1 MVPRYD
7 DSFTASIPV
16 IETITEAT
24 PLTYS
29 STKKSVEALPHFLV
43 EAQRSG
49 HTMAPLS
56 HPNSA
61 LNRARRWLYV
71 SQAMHQFSEEAWQFC
86 LVLLLAAL
94 TNNQSLLLVST
105 YGVTL
110 DALVAYGT
118 PRMGQMIDRAAA
130 VSADTTTLLHGKGKG
145 NSPRLTLIRQWL
157 LLDKSSVL
165 LATAC
170 CWYLFQQ
177 QQQQTQMGLDEKSF
191 DFGAWLQSYSS
202 SSSSSW
208 FISFFLLVG
217 IHVLGAMAQIW
228 DKSILLALERDWI
241 VVMSNQYS
249 HPLFEEKVDD
259 FVDRPYSTMGYQQD
273 NDVDSETSDPQAH
286 KRNLNHG
293 DTIKN
298 TENMDHRS
306 HWLTQTNVIMKQIDL
321 ACQIAAPALSGC
333 FIAYWTS
340 LYASSSSTSSLIMAA
355 YPNSTNST
363 WEGNYHEGYEHGD
376 EVGQPQQQQHWNGA
390 IIWVGTLHM
399 LSLIIEWIC
408 MTQIYHLV
416 PALAAAKPLETVPPL
431 ICPSISISD
440 DEDDSDSD
448 DENDCNCAG
457 HALCVFFCEQST
469 SVSLGGLGLALLYF
483 NVMTFGGMMTGYL
496 ITMGG
501 MSLTTIGVLRGVNSA
516 IGLVGT
522 VAFDVSHRILGY
534 SVEFTGLWS
543 ITCQFVFLSISAL
556 SMGITDSHWSM
567 VCLIAGVLPSRIGL
581 YAYDIT
587 MTTVQQQ
594 VKPSVRALVGGT
606 QTSLNAWMEL
616 LSFAL
621 GMTFSEPRQ
630 FHVFIVGGY
639 VAVGL
644 AMVLYIVGVYGVC
657 GRRRDPR
664 TRKSFSLW
672 EVA

>member
-1 MVPRYD
+1 MTPRSD
-7 DSFTASIPV
+7 DSCTASIHL
-16 IETITEAT
+16 IETSTEAT

-29 STKKSVEALPHFLV
+29 STKKNIEALSHFFG
-43 EAQRSG
+43 EAPRSG
-49 HTMAPLS
+49 SAHTMMPL
-56 HPNSA
+56 PAQNSA
-61 LNRARRWLYV
+61 LNLARRWLYV

-118 PRMGQMIDRAAA
+118 PRMGKMIDRAAA
-130 VSADTTTLLHGKGKG
+130 ASAVTALLHGEGKG
-145 NSPRLTLIRQWL
+145 RSPRLTLIRQWL
-157 LLDKSSVL
+157 LLDKSFVL

-170 CWYLFQQ
+170 CWYLFRQ
-177 QQQQTQMGLDEKSF
+177 QQQQTQTSLEEKSF
-191 DFGAWLQSYSS
+191 DFLAWLQSYSS
-202 SSSSSW
+202 SSW
-208 FISFFLLVG
+208 LISFFLLLG
-217 IHVLGAMAQIW
+217 IHVLGAMSQIL
-228 DKSILLALERDWI
+228 DKSVLLALERDWI
-241 VVMSNQYS
+241 VVMSDQYS
-249 HPLFEEKVDD
+249 HPPHEENDD
-259 FVDRPYSTMGYQQD
+259 DYADGPYSTNGYQRD
-273 NDVDSETSDPQAH
+273 KDFDSEASDPGAYKH
-286 KRNLNHG
+286 NRNHS

-298 TENMDHRS
+298 ENKDHRS

-333 FIAYWTS
+333 FIAYWAS
-340 LYASSSSTSSLIMAA
+340 LFASSSSTSLVVAS
-355 YPNSTNST
+355 YPNGNSST
-363 WEGNYHEGYEHGD
+363 WEGSYHEDYEHGD
-376 EVGQPQQQQHWNGA
+376 EVGQQQQQHWSGA

-416 PALAAAKPLETVPPL
+416 PALSAAKPSETVRPL
-431 ICPSISISD
+431 TDTSISLSED
-440 DEDDSDSD
+440 EEDDDRD
-448 DENDCNCAG
+448 DANDCNCAG
-457 HALCVFFCEQST
+457 HAICVFFCEQST
-469 SVSLGGLGLALLYF
+469 AVSLGGLGLALLYF

-501 MSLTTIGVLRGVNSA
+501 MSLTTIGILRGVNSA

-556 SMGITDSHWSM
+556 SMGITDPHLSM

-581 YAYDIT
+581 YSYDIT

-639 VAVGL
+639 AAVGL
-644 AMVLYIVGVYGVC
+644 AMILYIVGVYGVC
-657 GRRRDPR
+657 GFRHYPHP
-664 TRKSFSLW
+664 RKSFS
-672 EVA
+672 